1 VRQIK
6 LIYVGFRAHV
16 KIAYRIVSYRIHLI
30 RLDYSAS
37 DSEAEEYCDD
47 RVCLCV
53 CEFVSPRAG
62 TTRLIFTKIFVHVTY
77 GSGSSSGGVVICW
90 VLPVL

>member
-47 RVCLCV
+47 RVCLYV
-53 CEFVSPRAG
+53 CEFVSSRAYLWNYTSDLHQNFCACHLWQWLG
-62 TTRLIFTKIFVHVTY
+62 PPLAA
-77 GSGSSSGGVVICW
+77 
-90 VLPVL
+90 